1 MLDANTSAAPR
12 FDLPIG
18 NIQRPQLNEFLS
30 KVYDLGCSDIKFS
43 STDFVW
49 AEVNRLWQPVSTRR
63 LDDSEVN
70 TILGYLFNQS
80 GQTEIGAG
88 NAIDSRVDAV
98 VSRDRVLSFRLNAT
112 GCSVGN
118 ARAGVNITLRAM
130 PMHIPTCDQL
140 GIEPELMENL
150 FPRYGM
156 ILIVGT
162 TGSGK
167 STLLAAAHRW
177 RLERRRDDPVH
188 ILTYEQPVEYLL
200 AGYAEGHM
208 PEPTQTEIGVGAQ
221 LRSMDMVG
229 PNAMRR
235 KGQVIQMGEIR
246 DMASARAGFELG
258 ATGHAA
264 YATMH
269 TETPDRA
276 LSRTL
281 QLFPPVE
288 HARVANEFIEQS
300 RLVIAQKLARRTD
313 GKVMAFRSW
322 CVFDRE
328 VKRNLESK
336 PVHEWGMSVR
346 KLVSERGNDFESKAF
361 AALAEGQIDFEAFV
375 EVASLTLR
383 EATEYC
389 THRGFKPGG
398 GRVISLTSSVVLTAE
413 AAATAAAVAGAKAYN
428 LTPLAETDGTVI
440 TAGPVA

>member
-1 MLDANTSAAPR
+1 MLDAAERAVPR
-12 FDLPIG
+12 FHLPIG
-18 NIQRPQLNEFLS
+18 NIRRLDLNDFLS
-30 KVYDLGCSDIKFS
+30 NVYDLGVSDIKFS

-49 AEVNRLWQPVSTRR
+49 AEVNRMWHPVTDRR

-70 TILGYLFNQS
+70 TILAHLFNES
-80 GQTEIGAG
+80 GQTEIGAA

-98 VSRDRVLSFRLNAT
+98 ISRDKVLSFRLNAT

-118 ARAGVNITLRAM
+118 TPSGVNITLRAM
-130 PMHIPTCDQL
+130 PQEIPTCAQL
-140 GIEPELMENL
+140 GLEPELMDNL

-156 ILIVGT
+156 VLIVGT

-167 STLLAAAHRW
+167 STLLAAAHRY
-177 RLERRRDDPVH
+177 RLEERRHDPVH

-200 AGYAEGHM
+200 KGYAQGFM
-208 PEPTQTEIGVGAQ
+208 PEPTQTEVGVGAQ

-246 DMASARAGFELG
+246 DMDSARAGFELG

-288 HARVANEFIEQS
+288 HARVANEFIEQV
-300 RLVIAQKLARRTD
+300 RLVIAQKLARRLD
-313 GKVMAFRSW
+313 GKVIAFRSW

-328 VKRNLESK
+328 VKRKVEDLPS
-336 PVHEWGMSVR
+336 HQWGLAVR
-346 KLVSERGNDFESKAF
+346 KLVAERGNDFESKAF
-361 AALAEGQIDFEAFV
+361 AALADGLISYESFV
-375 EVASLTLR
+375 EVSSMTRA

-389 THRGFKPGG
+389 THRGFNP
-398 GRVISLTSSVVLTAE
+398 
-413 AAATAAAVAGAKAYN
+413 N
-428 LTPLAETDGTVI
+428 
-440 TAGPVA
+440 AGPVVTSLPAATQAQATSTEAVAESEPA

>member
-1 MLDANTSAAPR
+1 MLDAAESTVPR
-12 FDLPIG
+12 FSLPIG
-18 NIQRPQLNEFLS
+18 NIRRADLNEFLA
-30 KVYDLGCSDIKFS
+30 KVYDLGVSDIKFS
-43 STDFVW
+43 STDYVW
-49 AEVNRLWQPVSTRR
+49 AEVNRLWHPVTDRR

-70 TILGYLFNQS
+70 TVLSLLFNES
-80 GQTEIGAG
+80 GQTEIGAA

-98 VSRDRVLSFRLNAT
+98 MSRDKVLSFRLNAT

-118 ARAGVNITLRAM
+118 TPSGVNITLRAM
-130 PMHIPTCDQL
+130 PQEIPTCAQL
-140 GIEPELMENL
+140 GLEPELMQNL

-167 STLLAAAHRW
+167 STLLASAHRY
-177 RLERRRDDPVH
+177 RLEERRHDPVH

-200 AGYAEGHM
+200 KGYAQGHM
-208 PEPTQTEIGVGAQ
+208 PEPTQTEVGVGAQ
-221 LRSMDMVG
+221 LRSMNMVG

-246 DMASARAGFELG
+246 DMDSARAGFELG

-288 HARVANEFIEQS
+288 HARVANEFIEQT

-313 GKVMAFRSW
+313 GKVIAFRSW

-328 VKRNLESK
+328 VKRSMEDL
-336 PVHEWGMSVR
+336 PTHQWGLAVR
-346 KLVSERGNDFESKAF
+346 RLVAERGNDFESKAF
-361 AALAEGQIDFEAFV
+361 SALAEGMISFETFV
-375 EVASLTLR
+375 EVSSMTLR
-383 EATEYC
+383 EAQEYC
-389 THRGFKPGG
+389 AHRGYSPDGG
-398 GRVISLTSSVVLTAE
+398 AVVTSNPVVPPAAISGEAVTNTAKVVVE
-413 AAATAAAVAGAKAYN
+413 
-428 LTPLAETDGTVI
+428 
-440 TAGPVA
+440 

>member
-1 MLDANTSAAPR
+1 VLDATSTVAPR
-12 FDLPIG
+12 FKLPIG
-18 NIQRPQLNEFLS
+18 HIRREDLNGFLS
-30 KVYDLGCSDIKFS
+30 SVYDLGCSDIKFS
-43 STDFVW
+43 STDYVW
-49 AEVNRLWQPVSTRR
+49 AEVNRLWQPVTDRR
-63 LDDSEVN
+63 LDDSEV
-70 TILGYLFNQS
+70 TSVLSLLFNES

-118 ARAGVNITLRAM
+118 TSSGVNITLRAM
-130 PMHIPTCDQL
+130 PQQIPTCGQL
-140 GIEPELMENL
+140 GLEPELMENL

-167 STLLAAAHRW
+167 STLLAATHRY
-177 RLERRRDDPVH
+177 RLEERRHDPVH

-200 AGYAEGHM
+200 KGYAQGHM

-246 DMASARAGFELG
+246 DMDSARAGFELG

-288 HARVANEFIEQS
+288 HARVANEFIEQA
-300 RLVIAQKLARRTD
+300 RLVIAQKLARRVD

-328 VKRNLESK
+328 VKRGLEDK

-346 KLVSERGNDFESKAF
+346 RMVSARGNDFESKAF
-361 AALAEGQIDFEAFV
+361 AALSSEMISFESFV
-375 EVASLTLR
+375 EVSSMTLR
-383 EATEYC
+383 EATDYC
-389 THRGFKPGG
+389 KERGVNPGDKQL
-398 GRVISLTSSVVLTAE
+398 ISLPGRIASD
-413 AAATAAAVAGAKAYN
+413 AAAVAA
-428 LTPLAETDGTVI
+428 AEE
-440 TAGPVA
+440 AVA

>member
-1 MLDANTSAAPR
+1 MLDAAESTVPR
-12 FDLPIG
+12 FSLPIG
-18 NIQRPQLNEFLS
+18 NIRRTDLNDFLA
-30 KVYDLGCSDIKFS
+30 KVYDLGVSDIKFS
-43 STDFVW
+43 STDYVW
-49 AEVNRLWQPVSTRR
+49 AEVNRLWHPVTDRR

-70 TILGYLFNQS
+70 TILALLFNES
-80 GQTEIGAG
+80 GQTEIGAA

-98 VSRDRVLSFRLNAT
+98 ISRDKVLAFRLNAT

-118 ARAGVNITLRAM
+118 TPSGVNITLRAM
-130 PMHIPTCDQL
+130 PQQIPTCAQL
-140 GIEPELMENL
+140 GLEPELMQNL

-167 STLLAAAHRW
+167 STLLAAAHRY
-177 RLERRRDDPVH
+177 RLEERRHDPVH

-200 AGYAEGHM
+200 KGYAGGFM
-208 PEPTQTEIGVGAQ
+208 PEPTQTEVGVGAQ

-246 DMASARAGFELG
+246 DMESARAGFELG

-288 HARVANEFIEQS
+288 HARVANEFIEQT
-300 RLVIAQKLARRTD
+300 RLVVAQKLARRTD
-313 GKVMAFRSW
+313 GKVIAFRSW

-328 VKRNLESK
+328 VKRSMEDL
-336 PVHEWGMSVR
+336 PTHQWGLAVR
-346 KLVSERGNDFESKAF
+346 RLVAERGNDFESKSF
-361 AALAEGQIDFEAFV
+361 AALAEGLISFESFV
-375 EVASLTLR
+375 EVSSMTLR

-389 THRGFKPGG
+389 AHRGFNPNGG
-398 GRVISLTSSVVLTAE
+398 AVLTSIPASAPTTAGDGVDSTSTAE
-413 AAATAAAVAGAKAYN
+413 ATHA
-428 LTPLAETDGTVI
+428 
-440 TAGPVA
+440 

>member
-1 MLDANTSAAPR
+1 MLDAAKSSVPR
-12 FDLPIG
+12 FSLPIG
-18 NIQRPQLNEFLS
+18 NIRRADLNEFLS
-30 KVYDLGCSDIKFS
+30 KVYDLGVSDIKFS
-43 STDFVW
+43 STDYVW
-49 AEVNRLWQPVSTRR
+49 AEVNRLWHPVTDRR

-70 TILGYLFNQS
+70 TILALLFNES
-80 GQTEIGAG
+80 GQTEIGAA

-98 VSRDRVLSFRLNAT
+98 ISRDKVLAFRMNAT

-118 ARAGVNITLRAM
+118 TPSGVNITLRAM
-130 PMHIPTCDQL
+130 PQQISTCAQL
-140 GIEPELMENL
+140 GLEPELMQNL

-156 ILIVGT
+156 VLIVGT

-167 STLLAAAHRW
+167 STLLAAAHRY
-177 RLERRRDDPVH
+177 RLEERRHDPVH

-200 AGYAEGHM
+200 KGYAEGFM
-208 PEPTQTEIGVGAQ
+208 PEPTQTEVGVGAQ

-246 DMASARAGFELG
+246 DMDSARAGFELG

-288 HARVANEFIEQS
+288 HARVANEFIEQT
-300 RLVIAQKLARRTD
+300 RLVIAQKLARRLD
-313 GKVMAFRSW
+313 GKVIAFRSW

-328 VKRNLESK
+328 AKRNMEDL
-336 PVHEWGMSVR
+336 PTHQWGLAVR
-346 KLVSERGNDFESKAF
+346 KLVTERGNDFEAKSF
-361 AALAEGQIDFEAFV
+361 AALADGLISFESFV
-375 EVASLTLR
+375 EVSSMTLR
-383 EATEYC
+383 EANEYC
-389 THRGFKPGG
+389 AHRGFNPNAGAA
-398 GRVISLTSSVVLTAE
+398 VTSLPASAP
-413 AAATAAAVAGAKAYN
+413 AAADGAATVEAEVA
-428 LTPLAETDGTVI
+428 
-440 TAGPVA
+440 

>member
-1 MLDANTSAAPR
+1 VLDAAESSVPR
-12 FDLPIG
+12 FHLPIG
-18 NIQRPQLNEFLS
+18 FIRREDLYEFLA
-30 KVYDLGCSDIKFS
+30 KVYDLGVSDIKFS
-43 STDFVW
+43 STDYVW
-49 AEVNRLWQPVSTRR
+49 AEVNRRWHRVTDRT
-63 LDDSEVN
+63 LDDSEVYS
-70 TILGYLFNQS
+70 ILALLFNES
-80 GQTEIGAG
+80 GQTEIGAA

-98 VSRDRVLSFRLNAT
+98 VTRDKVLSFRLNAT

-118 ARAGVNITLRAM
+118 TSSGVNITLRAM
-130 PMHIPTCDQL
+130 PQQIPTCAQL
-140 GIEPELMENL
+140 GIEPELMQNL

-167 STLLAAAHRW
+167 STLLAAAHRY
-177 RLERRRDDPVH
+177 RLEERRHDPVH

-200 AGYAEGHM
+200 KGYAGGFM
-208 PEPTQTEIGVGAQ
+208 PEPTQTEVGMGAQ

-246 DMASARAGFELG
+246 DMDSARAGFELG

-288 HARVANEFIEQS
+288 HARVANEFIEQT
-300 RLVIAQKLARRTD
+300 RLVIAQKLARRND
-313 GKVMAFRSW
+313 GKVIAFRSW

-328 VKRNLESK
+328 VKRSMEEL
-336 PVHEWGMSVR
+336 PTHQWGLAVR
-346 KLVSERGNDFESKAF
+346 KLVSERGNDFESKSF
-361 AALAEGQIDFEAFV
+361 AALAEGLISFETFV
-375 EVASLTLR
+375 EVSSMTLR
-383 EATEYC
+383 EANEYC
-389 THRGFKPGG
+389 AHRGFNPNA
-398 GRVISLTSSVVLTAE
+398 STLTSLAPTSPGSAEVDSEKAESAE
-413 AAATAAAVAGAKAYN
+413 AEPA
-428 LTPLAETDGTVI
+428 
-440 TAGPVA
+440 

>member
-1 MLDANTSAAPR
+1 MLDAVTTAAPR
-12 FDLPIG
+12 FRLPIG
-18 NIQRPQLNEFLS
+18 HIRREELNEFLS
-30 KVYDLGCSDIKFS
+30 GVYDLGCSDIKFS

-49 AEVNRLWQPVSTRR
+49 AEVNRLWQPVTNRR

-70 TILGYLFNQS
+70 TILSLLFNES

-98 VSRDRVLSFRLNAT
+98 ISRDRVLSFRLNAT

-118 ARAGVNITLRAM
+118 TSSGVNITLRAM
-130 PMHIPTCDQL
+130 PQQIPTCGQL
-140 GIEPELMENL
+140 GLEPELMENL

-167 STLLAAAHRW
+167 STTLAATHRY
-177 RLERRRDDPVH
+177 RLEERRHDPVH

-200 AGYAEGHM
+200 KGYAQGHM
-208 PEPTQTEIGVGAQ
+208 PEPTQTEIGIGAQ

-246 DMASARAGFELG
+246 DMDSARAGFELG

-288 HARVANEFIEQS
+288 HARVANEFIEQV
-300 RLVIAQKLARRTD
+300 RLVIAQKLARRVD

-328 VKRNLESK
+328 VKRSLEDK
-336 PVHEWGMSVR
+336 PVHEWGVSVR
-346 KLVSERGNDFESKAF
+346 RLVSERGNDFESKAF
-361 AALAEGQIDFEAFV
+361 AALAEDMISFETFV
-375 EVASLTLR
+375 EVSSMTLR
-383 EATEYC
+383 EATDYC
-389 THRGFKPGG
+389 KERGVNPADKKL
-398 GRVISLTSSVVLTAE
+398 ISLPGTSGGES
-413 AAATAAAVAGAKAYN
+413 TAAQAADEVAA
-428 LTPLAETDGTVI
+428 
-440 TAGPVA
+440 

>member
-1 MLDANTSAAPR
+1 MLDAAEKAIPR
-12 FDLPIG
+12 FHLPIG
-18 NIQRPQLNEFLS
+18 NIRRQDLNEFLS
-30 KVYDLGCSDIKFS
+30 NVYDLGVSDIKFS
-43 STDFVW
+43 STDYVW
-49 AEVNRLWQPVSTRR
+49 AEVNRMWQPVTDRR

-70 TILGYLFNQS
+70 TILALLFNES
-80 GQTEIGAG
+80 GQTEIGAA

-98 VSRDRVLSFRLNAT
+98 ISRDKVVSFRLNAT

-118 ARAGVNITLRAM
+118 TPSGVNITLRAM
-130 PMHIPTCDQL
+130 PQQIPTCAQL
-140 GIEPELMENL
+140 GLEPELMDNL

-156 ILIVGT
+156 VLIVGT

-167 STLLAAAHRW
+167 STLLAAAHRY
-177 RLERRRDDPVH
+177 RLEERRDDPVH

-200 AGYAEGHM
+200 KGYAEGFM
-208 PEPTQTEIGVGAQ
+208 PEPTQTEVGMGAQ

-246 DMASARAGFELG
+246 DMDSARAGFELG

-288 HARVANEFIEQS
+288 HARVANEFIEQA
-300 RLVIAQKLARRTD
+300 RLVIAQKLARRLD
-313 GKVMAFRSW
+313 GKVIAFRSW

-328 VKRNLESK
+328 VKRSIEDL
-336 PVHEWGMSVR
+336 PTHQWGSEVR
-346 KLVSERGNDFESKAF
+346 KLVAKRGNDFESKAF
-361 AALAEGQIDFEAFV
+361 AALADGLISYESFV
-375 EVASLTLR
+375 EVSSMTR
-383 EATEYC
+383 GEANEYC
-389 THRGFKPGG
+389 AHRGFNPNAGP
-398 GRVISLTSSVVLTAE
+398 VVTSLPTELPVATQNAAPKNEAIVEAE
-413 AAATAAAVAGAKAYN
+413 AA
-428 LTPLAETDGTVI
+428 
-440 TAGPVA
+440 

>member
-1 MLDANTSAAPR
+1 MLDAATTEIPR
-12 FDLPIG
+12 FRLPIG
-18 NIQRPQLNEFLS
+18 NIRREDLNEFLS

-43 STDFVW
+43 STDYVW
-49 AEVNRLWQPVSTRR
+49 AEVNRVWRPVTDRR

-70 TILGYLFNQS
+70 TILGLLFNES
-80 GQTEIGAG
+80 GTTEIGA
-88 NAIDSRVDAV
+88 AKDIDSRVDAV
-98 VSRDRVLSFRLNAT
+98 VSRDKVLSFRLNAT
-112 GCSVGN
+112 GCSVGTTT
-118 ARAGVNITLRAM
+118 AGVNITLRSM
-130 PMHIPTCDQL
+130 PQSIPTCAQL
-140 GIEPELMENL
+140 GLEPELMENL

-156 ILIVGT
+156 ILVVGT

-167 STLLAAAHRW
+167 STLLAATHRY
-177 RLERRRDDPVH
+177 RLEERRHDPVH

-200 AGYAEGHM
+200 KGYAQGYM

-246 DMASARAGFELG
+246 DTDSARAGFELG

-288 HARVANEFIEQS
+288 HARVANEFIEQT
-300 RLVIAQKLARRTD
+300 RLVVAQKLARRND
-313 GKVMAFRSW
+313 GKVIAFRSW

-328 VKRNLESK
+328 VKRSLEDK
-336 PVHEWGMSVR
+336 PTHEWGLAVR
-346 KLVSERGNDFESKAF
+346 SLVAERGNDFESKAF
-361 AALAEGQIDFEAFV
+361 GALADDLISFETFV
-375 EVASLTLR
+375 EVASMTQR
-383 EATEYC
+383 EANEYC
-389 THRGFKPGG
+389 EARGFKPGA
-398 GRVISLTSSVVLTAE
+398 GRKTVSLPSAVATE
-413 AAATAAAVAGAKAYN
+413 AAEEAVA
-428 LTPLAETDGTVI
+428 
-440 TAGPVA
+440 

>member
-1 MLDANTSAAPR
+1 MLDAAEKAVPR
-12 FDLPIG
+12 FHLPIG
-18 NIQRPQLNEFLS
+18 NIRRQDLNEFLS
-30 KVYDLGCSDIKFS
+30 NVYDLGVSDIKFS
-43 STDFVW
+43 STDYVW
-49 AEVNRLWQPVSTRR
+49 AEVNRMWHSVTGRR

-70 TILGYLFNQS
+70 TILALLFNES
-80 GQTEIGAG
+80 GQTEIGAA

-98 VSRDRVLSFRLNAT
+98 ISRDKVLSFRLNAT

-118 ARAGVNITLRAM
+118 TPSGVNITLRAM
-130 PMHIPTCDQL
+130 PQEIPTCAQL
-140 GIEPELMENL
+140 GLEPELMENL

-156 ILIVGT
+156 VLIVGT

-167 STLLAAAHRW
+167 STLLAASHRY
-177 RLERRRDDPVH
+177 RLEERRHDPVH

-200 AGYAEGHM
+200 KGYAQGHM
-208 PEPTQTEIGVGAQ
+208 PEPTQTEVGVGAQ

-246 DMASARAGFELG
+246 DMDSARAGFELG

-288 HARVANEFIEQS
+288 HARVANEFIEQA
-300 RLVIAQKLARRTD
+300 RLVIAQKLARRLD
-313 GKVMAFRSW
+313 GKVIAFRSW

-328 VKRNLESK
+328 VKRSIEDL
-336 PVHEWGMSVR
+336 PTHQWGMEVR
-346 KLVSERGNDFESKAF
+346 KLVAQRGNDFESKAF
-361 AALAEGQIDFEAFV
+361 AALADGLISYESFV
-375 EVASLTLR
+375 EVSSMTR
-383 EATEYC
+383 GEANEYC
-389 THRGFKPGG
+389 AHRGFNPHAG
-398 GRVISLTSSVVLTAE
+398 SVVTSLPAATP
-413 AAATAAAVAGAKAYN
+413 AAATTTEAVAEPEAA
-428 LTPLAETDGTVI
+428 
-440 TAGPVA
+440 

>member
-1 MLDANTSAAPR
+1 MLDAAEKAVPR
-12 FDLPIG
+12 FPLPIG
-18 NIQRPQLNEFLS
+18 NIRRQDLNEFLS
-30 KVYDLGCSDIKFS
+30 NVYDLGVSDIKFS
-43 STDFVW
+43 STDYVW
-49 AEVNRLWQPVSTRR
+49 AEVNRMWHPVTDRR

-70 TILGYLFNQS
+70 SILALLFNES
-80 GQTEIGAG
+80 GQTEIGAA

-98 VSRDRVLSFRLNAT
+98 ISRDKVLSFRLNAT

-118 ARAGVNITLRAM
+118 TPSGVNITLRAM
-130 PMHIPTCDQL
+130 PQQIPTCAQL
-140 GIEPELMENL
+140 GLEPELMDNL

-156 ILIVGT
+156 VLIVGT

-167 STLLAAAHRW
+167 TTLLAAAHRY
-177 RLERRRDDPVH
+177 RLEERRHDPVH

-200 AGYAEGHM
+200 KGYAEGFM
-208 PEPTQTEIGVGAQ
+208 PEPTQTEVGMGAQ

-246 DMASARAGFELG
+246 DMDSARAGFELG

-288 HARVANEFIEQS
+288 HARVANEFIEQA
-300 RLVIAQKLARRTD
+300 RLVIAQKLARRLD
-313 GKVMAFRSW
+313 GKVIAFRSW

-328 VKRNLESK
+328 VKRSIEDL
-336 PVHEWGMSVR
+336 PTHQWGMEVR
-346 KLVSERGNDFESKAF
+346 KLVAQRGNDFESKAF
-361 AALAEGQIDFEAFV
+361 AALADGLISYESFV
-375 EVASLTLR
+375 EVSSMTR
-383 EATEYC
+383 GEANEYC
-389 THRGFKPGG
+389 ARRGFNPNAGT
-398 GRVISLTSSVVLTAE
+398 VVTSLPAATP
-413 AAATAAAVAGAKAYN
+413 AAATTYGFSD
-428 LTPLAETDGTVI
+428 TT
-440 TAGPVA
+440 